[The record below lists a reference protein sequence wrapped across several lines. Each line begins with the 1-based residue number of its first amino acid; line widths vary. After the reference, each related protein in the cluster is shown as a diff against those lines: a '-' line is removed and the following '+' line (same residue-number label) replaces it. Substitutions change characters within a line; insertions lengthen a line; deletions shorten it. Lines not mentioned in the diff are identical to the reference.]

1 MNIID
6 VEHLIEIINK
16 CIRTIKELREEN
28 EQLHSELRK
37 EQLKKEKA
45 IEEINKLEND
55 IKERH

>member
-6 VEHLIEIINK
+6 VEHLREIINK